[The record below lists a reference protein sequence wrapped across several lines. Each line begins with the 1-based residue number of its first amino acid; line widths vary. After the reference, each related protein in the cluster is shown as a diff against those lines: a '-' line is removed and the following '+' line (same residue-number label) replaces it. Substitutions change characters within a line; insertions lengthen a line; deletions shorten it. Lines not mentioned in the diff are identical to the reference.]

1 MISLKELIFINKFGR
16 AFLYHIRMREMDPSE
31 LRSLALFAEVADPH
45 FELLMGDA
53 RLRRFPGR
61 AALIKEGEDA
71 DALQVLL
78 EGSVEFFAQMDDRE
92 TTIVILRPVT
102 TFILPAVVASLP
114 YLASARTLRP
124 ARILMIPAEAIRTV
138 FDRDTAFARAIV
150 GELARMSRRLLV
162 ELKNQKLRTSTER
175 LVDWLLRAN
184 AQLGEAGRFTLPFD
198 KRTLASRLGMTPEN
212 LSRNLIVLSDRGVV
226 IHGREVM
233 LKNPAGLADMARGEN
248 AADESEL

>member
-78 EGSVEFFAQMDDRE
+78 EGSVELFAQMDDRE

-162 ELKNQKLRTSTER
+162 AER

-212 LSRNLIVLSDRGVV
+212 LSRNLKALSDRGVV